1 MPSLPPVFELRRGGR
16 LRRPRRRGGLRI
28 VGCGGRSRRRR
39 RVVAAAAA
47 AGVLDGLLEP
57 LSEPGDLILEP
68 VDRVAG
74 LLGLLLCLGRLG
86 LLVVEVRLEPD
97 RPDREPRGDEQQ
109 DRARGDPAPG
119 PVTLRGRIGGGSCV
133 AHERDLAR
141 IARPSEAIAGSPIR
155 YCCRRSKRYF
165 ASPAMARSGRRT
177 WTPSPGGGA
186 AARGGPK
193 PCSASQRGRYW
204 PATLPSG
211 HHSGGLLASPGARRR
226 RLWPPI
232 SSRPSTTASP
242 GSGGSSTPAS
252 RAIPATATRA
262 WWVASAPNF
271 SGASTPSPAAHVR
284 SAPATRPSSPISTK
298 PSSSAARPATAGP
311 SRRGTAT
318 TRWTSRRSPLGS
330 STSPP
335 SAGRATAPVITRTP
349 ARSSSWATAL
359 PASGP
364 NKDSGDRSGV
374 TIVICRSR

>member
-74 LLGLLLCLGRLG
+74 LLGLLLCLGCLG

-226 RLWPPI
+226 RLWPPT
-232 SSRPSTTASP
+232 SSRPSITASP
-242 GSGGSSTPAS
+242 GSGGSATPAS

-262 WWVASAPNF
+262 WCVASARTSEARRRRRRPPT
-271 SGASTPSPAAHVR
+271 SVRHRRRARPRR
-284 SAPATRPSSPISTK
+284 SARSPRHRRPAPRPPGRAG
-298 PSSSAARPATAGP
+298 AARRPRAG
-311 SRRGTAT
+311 RRGAP
-318 TRWTSRRSPLGS
+318 RSARAPDRRP
-330 STSPP
+330 
-335 SAGRATAPVITRTP
+335 RA
-349 ARSSSWATAL
+349 AR
-359 PASGP
+359 
-364 NKDSGDRSGV
+364 
-374 TIVICRSR
+374 